1 MGRWGGVGSARGPA
15 PRGWT
20 GKEKNLRNQG
30 QKSFCAQERK
40 LSRLPSF
47 LQVCSHNGEPRP
59 SPRTSEQWAHLI
71 RCLHLPPPIQES
83 RIREGKMETLLE
95 AIMAADN
102 LEAMTPPPR
111 QRGAASN
118 LPIFVCFGFI
128 SLSLS
133 FLISKKRWLI
143 IAVCSSGCAR
153 NV

>member
-1 MGRWGGVGSARGPA
+1 
-15 PRGWT
+15 
-20 GKEKNLRNQG
+20 
-30 QKSFCAQERK
+30 
-40 LSRLPSF
+40 
-47 LQVCSHNGEPRP
+47 
-59 SPRTSEQWAHLI
+59 
-71 RCLHLPPPIQES
+71 
-83 RIREGKMETLLE
+83 METLLE

-102 LEAMTPPPR
+102 LEAMTPPPG